1 MNDSG
6 KGFSRRAF
14 IKSASMVAPLIF
26 VPSVGMGADQ
36 KDEKKVPAPAAAELA
51 ADLVIVGGGLGGCAA
66 ALAAARNH
74 LRVIMT
80 EETDWIG
87 GQLTQQAVSL
97 PDENQWIETVG
108 GTRSYLNLR
117 KSARDFYFR
126 NYPLTQKARA
136 SARFNPGNC
145 WVSRIGCE
153 PRVWLAVLYEALMPF
168 LGSGRLQ
175 ILLRHKAV
183 DAETSGNQV
192 KSVRLL
198 NLDSGNE
205 VVLRAALF
213 ADATEMGDV
222 LPMTGTEYVV
232 GAESQKESGE
242 PHAKA
247 IAQPDDI
254 QSFTQCFAM
263 DYLPGEDHTIAR
275 PADYAF
281 WRDAMTRTYWGL
293 YRLLSFDDPDSMKI
307 GFSPGESKGFWTYRR
322 IADRDN
328 FLPDFY
334 RSDITVVNWPQNDYS
349 LGPICDVNNETVAKN
364 LARSKQLSFSLIY
377 WLQTEAPRPDGGR
390 GWRGLR
396 LRPDIVGTEDGLA
409 KYPYIRE
416 GRRIRAEYT
425 VVEQDVSLNWRIGK
439 MGLKGDRAR
448 ARVFEDSVGIGS
460 YAIDIHSSTG
470 GEVLRLGK
478 TLPFQIP
485 LGALIPNRM
494 DNLLPACKNIGVTH
508 LTNGCFRVHPV
519 EWNVGEAAGVLAAF
533 CVAKQKRPREVRNN
547 PGLLA
552 DFQKLLRNNGV
563 RLEWPKNIHIPVE
576 LDKNPEQ

>member
-1 MNDSG
+1 MNESG

-14 IKSASMVAPLIF
+14 IKSAGMAAPLIF
-26 VPSVGMGADQ
+26 VPSIGTGSDDLNGKRAG
-36 KDEKKVPAPAAAELA
+36 AELA

-126 NYPLTQKARA
+126 NYPLTPKARA
-136 SARFNPGNC
+136 NPQFNPGNC
-145 WVSRIGCE
+145 WVSRVGCE
-153 PRVWLAVLYEALMPF
+153 PRVWLSVLYEALMPF
-168 LGSGRLQ
+168 LGNGRLQ
-175 ILLRHKAV
+175 ILLRHKLIG
-183 DAETSGNQV
+183 AETDGNRV
-192 KSVRLL
+192 KSVRVL
-198 NLDSGNE
+198 NLDSGNAL
-205 VVLRAALF
+205 VLRSAWF
-213 ADATEMGDV
+213 ADATEMGDL
-222 LPMTGTEYVV
+222 LPATGTEYVV

-242 PHAKA
+242 PHAKS
-247 IAQPDDI
+247 IAEPNDL

-263 DYLPGEDHTIAR
+263 DYLPDEDNTIAR

-281 WRDAMTRTYWGL
+281 WRGAMTRTFWGS
-293 YRLLSFDDPDSMKI
+293 YRLLSFDDPDCAKI
-307 GFSPGESKGFWTYRR
+307 GFSPDGRKGFWTYRR
-322 IADRDN
+322 IADRNN

-334 RSDITVVNWPQNDYS
+334 QSDITIVNWPQNDYS
-349 LGPICDVNNETVAKN
+349 LGPICDVSDETAAMN
-364 LARSKQLSFSLIY
+364 LARSKQLSLSLLY
-377 WLQTEAPRPDGGR
+377 WLQTEAPRSDGGA

-396 LRPDIVGTEDGLA
+396 LRPDIVGTEGGMA

-425 VVEQDVSLNWRIGK
+425 VVEQDVSLNWRIGE
-439 MGLKGDRAR
+439 MGLKGDQAR
-448 ARVFEDSVGIGS
+448 AKAFADSVGIGS
-460 YAIDIHSSTG
+460 YAMDIHSSTG

-485 LGALIPNRM
+485 LGALIPARM
-494 DNLLPACKNIGVTH
+494 ENLLPACKNIGVTH

-519 EWNVGEAAGVLAAF
+519 EWNIGEAAGSLAAF
-533 CVAKQKRPREVRNN
+533 CIARQKQPREVRNQ
-547 PGLLA
+547 PDLLA
-552 DFQKLLRNNGV
+552 DFQKLLRDDGV
-563 RLEWPKNIHIPVE
+563 RLEWPNGIHVPIE
-576 LDKNPEQ
+576 LGRNQEP

>member
-1 MNDSG
+1 MNDSS

-14 IKSASMVAPLIF
+14 IKSVSMMAPLIF
-26 VPSVGMGADQ
+26 VPSTGMGGDQ
-36 KDEKKVPAPAAAELA
+36 KNGTADPARGATELE
-51 ADLVIVGGGLGGCAA
+51 ADLVIIGGGLGGCAA

-87 GQLTQQAVSL
+87 GQLTQQGVSL

-117 KSARDFYFR
+117 KSARDFYFK
-126 NYPLTQKARA
+126 NYPLTPKARA
-136 SARFNPGNC
+136 NRRINPGNC

-153 PRVWLAVLYEALMPF
+153 PRVWLSVLYEALMPF
-168 LGSGRLQ
+168 LSDGRLQ
-175 ILLRHKAV
+175 ILLRHKAI
-183 DAETSGNQV
+183 DAETDGNRV
-192 KSVRLL
+192 KSVRVM

-205 VVLRAALF
+205 VVLRSALF
-213 ADATEMGDV
+213 ADATEMGDL

-232 GAESQKESGE
+232 GAESQKDTGE
-242 PHAKA
+242 PHAKSV
-247 IAQPDDI
+247 AQPDDI
-254 QSFTQCFAM
+254 QSFTQCFGI
-263 DYLPGEDHTIAR
+263 DYLPDQDHTIAR

-281 WRDAMTRTYWGL
+281 WRDALTRTFWGS

-307 GFSPGESKGFWTYRR
+307 GFNPGERKGFWTYRR

-334 RSDITVVNWPQNDYS
+334 QSDITVVNWPQNDYS
-349 LGPICDVNNETVAKN
+349 HGPICDVNKETAAKN
-364 LARSKQLSFSLIY
+364 LARSKQLSLSLIY
-377 WLQTEAPRPDGGR
+377 WLQTESPRPDGGT

-409 KYPYIRE
+409 KFPYVRE

-425 VVEQDVSLNWRIGK
+425 VIEQDVSLNWRVGEL
-439 MGLKGDRAR
+439 GLKGDQAR
-448 ARVFEDSVGIGS
+448 AKKFEDSVGIGS
-460 YAIDIHSSTG
+460 YPIDIHSSTG
-470 GEVLRLGK
+470 GDVLRLGN

-485 LGALIPNRM
+485 LGALIPRRM

-519 EWNVGEAAGVLAAF
+519 EWNIGEAAGALAAF
-533 CVAKQKRPREVRNN
+533 CVAKQKRPREVRNQ

-552 DFQKLLRNNGV
+552 DFQKLLQDDGV
-563 RLEWPKNIHIPVE
+563 RLEWPKDILGPVD
-576 LDKNPEQ
+576 LDKSH